1 MEQLVLYVDKY
12 YIIGARCSDGICR
25 AIRLPNGEDRIWL
38 YFYEDVAHNEVTYGK
53 QYETPCLNR
62 DLHYYGDIFENIC
75 DSRKMF
81 TQYDHQ
87 SELRNIFSAS
97 GLFDH
102 LKNPFKEKDNINSY
116 ISFSQNIGPAARSI
130 FIEELEESGVSV
142 KLRVAWPEQLAL
154 ESLQRK
160 SQLDLSGDLLVL
172 NALGDNMYFSTY
184 RFSDD
189 LFVRMNDDCLP
200 GMGMDMRVRA
210 LVEDVVEK
218 ANWNDAYLKS
228 KEEKEYERQRLKR
241 LFGTEWIQR
250 LDATRQGRPL
260 SIGNFYFANA
270 KYNKLS
276 VTIQSSDIDRRTDA
290 VVNDIVR
297 EVSRTISKYSIKT
310 IVMLGDTFSNSMFE
324 QAVRGKL
331 TVKDEAVLRIPTS
344 SLYEILGVYPIIDEV
359 QFSSIEKTFVKDAD
373 AERIRIK
380 NAIREEEEQKNA
392 EIELKRKGEEEKART
407 EAEKWYR
414 TEMQSAYEY
423 EGKQEYQKMLDACE
437 QALKHKPGDED
448 AEKKKNDAIGYLK
461 KEELSS
467 KQYTD
472 SINKAK
478 EYYSNSRYQ
487 EALALSDVALN
498 FRPDSAEASRIKS
511 DALTA
516 LNRAS
521 RIQDFITSAKVYL
534 KQQMFESAEKELNKI
549 LNLDSQNEEALRL
562 KEQLAERKT
571 FIDDLSAQFSKAE
584 QEEDMEVLQS
594 LYEKIKDT
602 DSSLAKSWLNRINA
616 VKRLIESKQKTL
628 AQLSEIREQ
637 IDSAEFN
644 DDWEQVVSLCKKSL
658 AIKSQ
663 KDINEKLVRAQRKVE
678 KIKEKRDCQQRID
691 QIQSFI
697 SEGKLS
703 DAKKTLTEFQ
713 EQYTDK
719 QTVCK
724 KFWGAI
730 FKAEEALDIK
740 KAELPQKEI
749 EPKRKKSKES
759 NGRTNQTYFDDD
771 FFNDS
776 TATPTPKISRKKH
789 DTNQRPTVKN
799 NQGTGDDFFDN
810 SESSQGNEQRI
821 QEGTGDDFFD
831 NPGPQPME
839 KKKTSIKDFNF

>member
-25 AIRLPNGEDRIWL
+25 AIQLPNGEDRIWL
-38 YFYEDVAHNEVTYGK
+38 YFYEDVTHNEVTYGK
-53 QYETPCLNR
+53 QYEPPCLNL
-62 DLHYYGDIFENIC
+62 DLHYYGDIFEDIC

-87 SELRNIFSAS
+87 SELRNIFSVS

-130 FIEELEESGVSV
+130 FIEELEEAGFSV

-160 SQLDLSGDLLVL
+160 SRLDLSGDLLVL

-189 LFVRMNDDCLP
+189 LYVRMNDDCLP

-218 ANWNDAYLKS
+218 ANWNDSYLKT

-260 SIGNFYFANA
+260 CIGNFYFANA
-270 KYNKLS
+270 KFNTLS

-297 EVSRTISKYSIKT
+297 EVSRTISKYSIKN
-310 IVMLGDTFSNSMFE
+310 IVMLGDTFTNSMFE
-324 QAVRGKL
+324 QAIRGKL
-331 TVKDEAVLRIPTS
+331 IVNNKAVLRIPTS

-380 NAIREEEEQKNA
+380 NTIREEEEQKNA
-392 EIELKRKGEEEKART
+392 ELELKRKEEEEKART
-407 EAEKWYR
+407 AAEKWYR

-437 QALKHKPGDED
+437 QALKHKPGDEE

-472 SINKAK
+472 SITKAK

-487 EALALSDVALN
+487 EALALSEVALN

-521 RIQDFITSAKVYL
+521 RIQDFITSANVYL
-534 KQQMFESAEKELNKI
+534 KQRMYESAEKELNKI
-549 LNLDSQNEEALRL
+549 LNLDSQNEDALRL
-562 KEQLAERKT
+562 KEQLAERKS
-571 FIDDLSAQFSKAE
+571 FIDGLSAQFSKAE
-584 QEEDMEVLQS
+584 KEEDMEVLQF

-602 DSSLAKSWLNRINA
+602 DSSLEKSWLNRINT

-628 AQLSEIREQ
+628 VQLSKIREQ

-644 DDWEQVVSLCKKSL
+644 DDWEQVVYLCKKSL
-658 AIKSQ
+658 AINKEQ
-663 KDINEKLVRAQRKVE
+663 KDINEKLVRAQRNVE
-678 KIKEKRDCQQRID
+678 KIKEKRDYQQRIVL
-691 QIQSFI
+691 IQSHI
-697 SEGKLS
+697 SDGKLS
-703 DAKKTLTEFQ
+703 DAKKTITEFQ
-713 EQYTDK
+713 EQYPDK
-719 QTVCK
+719 QTICK
-724 KFWGAI
+724 KFLGAI
-730 FKAEEALDIK
+730 FKAEEALEMELRKK
-740 KAELPQKEI
+740 KAESTPKET
-749 EPKRKKSKES
+749 ESKKNKKKET
-759 NGRTNQTYFDDD
+759 NGNNKQTKFDDE

-776 TATPTPKISRKKH
+776 KTTPTLETSRKKD
-789 DTNQRPTVKN
+789 DTNQHPIIQN
-799 NQGTGDDFFDN
+799 NKGTGDDFFDN
-810 SESSQGNEQRI
+810 SE
-821 QEGTGDDFFD
+821 
-831 NPGPQPME
+831 PQTKDR
-839 KKKTSIKDFNF
+839 KKISINDFNF

>member
-25 AIRLPNGEDRIWL
+25 SIRLPNGEDRIWL

-62 DLHYYGDIFENIC
+62 DLHYYGDIFENIS

-81 TQYDHQ
+81 TQYGHQ
-87 SELRNIFSAS
+87 RELRNIFSVS

-102 LKNPFKEKDNINSY
+102 LKRPFKEKDKINSY

-160 SQLDLSGDLLVL
+160 SRLDLSGDLLVL
-172 NALGDNMYFSTY
+172 NALGDNMYFSSY

-189 LFVRMNDDCLP
+189 LFVRMSADCLP

-218 ANWNDAYLKS
+218 ANWNDAYLKT

-260 SIGNFYFANA
+260 CIGNFYFANA

-276 VTIQSSDIDRRTDA
+276 VTILSSDIDRRTDA

-297 EVSRTISKYSIKT
+297 EVSRTISKYSIKN
-310 IVMLGDTFSNSMFE
+310 IVMLGDTFTNSMFE
-324 QAVRGKL
+324 QAIRGKL
-331 TVKDEAVLRIPTS
+331 TVNNEAVLRIPTS
-344 SLYEILGVYPIIDEV
+344 SLYEILGVYPIIDED
-359 QFSSIEKTFVKDAD
+359 QFSSIEKKFVKDAD

-437 QALKHKPGDED
+437 QALKHKPGDEE
-448 AEKKKNDAIGYLK
+448 AEKKKIDAIGYLK

-472 SINKAK
+472 SISKAK

-487 EALALSDVALN
+487 EALALSEVALN

-521 RIQDFITSAKVYL
+521 RIQDFITSANVYL
-534 KQQMFESAEKELNKI
+534 EQQMYESAEKELNKI
-549 LNLDSQNEEALRL
+549 LNLDSQNEEALKL

-571 FIDDLSAQFSKAE
+571 FIDDLSTQFSKAE
-584 QEEDMEVLQS
+584 KEEDMEVLQS

-602 DSSLAKSWLNRINA
+602 DSSLEKSWLNRINA
-616 VKRLIESKQKTL
+616 VKRLIESKQKTM

-637 IDSAEFN
+637 MELAIREEK
-644 DDWEQVVSLCKKSL
+644 WGEVESLCENYLK
-658 AIKSQ
+658 IKN
-663 KDINEKLVRAQRKVE
+663 DEEIIKLRVCSRE
-678 KIKEKRDCQQRID
+678 KIKFNID
-691 QIQSFI
+691 QEKFDKAVEEEDWGTVVRIGMGNP
-697 SEGKLS
+697 ELCKLLS
-703 DAKKTLTEFQ
+703 NKQQVENAKKQLR
-713 EQYTDK
+713 
-719 QTVCK
+719 K
-724 KFWGAI
+724 KLGNTNKKPTKDVDTQSETPKTSRKHPHKI
-730 FKAEEALDIK
+730 VHSIPEKVISIEENVTIPDIGKRPKFPKPNKVQK
-740 KAELPQKEI
+740 KEEDNPQISKPQLNEQKEI
-749 EPKRKKSKES
+749 KRK
-759 NGRTNQTYFDDD
+759 F
-771 FFNDS
+771 
-776 TATPTPKISRKKH
+776 PKVKRK
-789 DTNQRPTVKN
+789 
-799 NQGTGDDFFDN
+799 
-810 SESSQGNEQRI
+810 I
-821 QEGTGDDFFD
+821 
-831 NPGPQPME
+831 
-839 KKKTSIKDFNF
+839 

>member
-53 QYETPCLNR
+53 QYETSCLNR

-87 SELRNIFSAS
+87 SELRNIFSVS

-102 LKNPFKEKDNINSY
+102 LKSPFKEKDNINSF
-116 ISFSQNIGPAARSI
+116 ISFSQNIGPAARSV
-130 FIEELEESGVSV
+130 FIEELEEAGFSV

-160 SQLDLSGDLLVL
+160 SRLDLSGDLLVL

-184 RFSDD
+184 RFSDE
-189 LFVRMNDDCLP
+189 LFVRMSDDCLP

-218 ANWNDAYLKS
+218 ANWNDSYLKT

-241 LFGTEWIQR
+241 LYGTEWIQR

-260 SIGNFYFANA
+260 CIGNFFFANA
-270 KYNKLS
+270 KFNTLS

-297 EVSRTISKYSIKT
+297 EISRTISKYSIKN
-310 IVMLGDTFSNSMFE
+310 IVMLGDTFTNSMFE
-324 QAVRGKL
+324 QAIRGKL
-331 TVKDEAVLRIPTS
+331 TVNNEAVLRIPTS

-392 EIELKRKGEEEKART
+392 ELELKRKGEEEKART
-407 EAEKWYR
+407 AAEKWYR

-437 QALKHKPGDED
+437 QALKHKPGDEE

-472 SINKAK
+472 SITKAK

-487 EALALSDVALN
+487 EALALSEVALN

-521 RIQDFITSAKVYL
+521 RIQDFITSANVYL
-534 KQQMFESAEKELNKI
+534 KQQMYESAEKELNKI
-549 LNLDSQNEEALRL
+549 LNLDSQNEDALRL
-562 KEQLAERKT
+562 KEQLAERKS
-571 FIDDLSAQFSKAE
+571 FIDGLSAHFSKAE
-584 QEEDMEVLQS
+584 KEEDMEVLQS

-678 KIKEKRDCQQRID
+678 KIKEKRDYQQRID
-691 QIQSFI
+691 LIQSLI
-697 SEGKLS
+697 SDGKLS
-703 DAKKTLTEFQ
+703 DAKKSLTEFQ
-713 EQYTDK
+713 ELYPDK
-719 QTVCK
+719 QTVSK

-730 FKAEEALDIK
+730 FKAEEVLEKK
-740 KAELPQKEI
+740 KAESLRKEI
-749 EPKRKKSKES
+749 ESKKNKRKEP
-759 NGRTNQTYFDDD
+759 NGKNIQTDFEDD

-776 TATPTPKISRKKH
+776 TSTPTPKTTRKK
-789 DTNQRPTVKN
+789 DDPNQHPTVKN
-799 NQGTGDDFFDN
+799 NP
-810 SESSQGNEQRI
+810 
-821 QEGTGDDFFD
+821 GTGDDFFD
-831 NPGPQPME
+831 NPEPQPKE
-839 KKKTSIKDFNF
+839 KKKISINDFNF